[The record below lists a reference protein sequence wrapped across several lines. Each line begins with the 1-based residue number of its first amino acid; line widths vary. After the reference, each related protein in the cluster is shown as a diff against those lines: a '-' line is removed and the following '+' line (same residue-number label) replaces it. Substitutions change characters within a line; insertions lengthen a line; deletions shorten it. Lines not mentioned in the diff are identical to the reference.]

1 MNASLTLRSSLVF
14 FSEAHEE
21 LECALSVRDTALL
34 ADHLQRALDIF
45 GQMAGSTVS
54 EQILDDLF
62 KQFCIGK

>member
-1 MNASLTLRSSLVF
+1 MTDTQLL
-14 FSEAHEE
+14 SEAREE
-21 LECALSVRDTALL
+21 LENALSVRDTAILCE
-34 ADHLQRALDIF
+34 HLQRALDIF